1 MMWSFQGHLSFEAA
15 ERPWEK
21 VLVMGPW
28 TGVGAGEGETIDL
41 TSGPVRKSLKA
52 V

>member
-1 MMWSFQGHLSFEAA
+1 MWSFQGHLSFEAA
-15 ERPWEK
+15 ERPWGK

-28 TGVGAGEGETIDL
+28 TGAGTREGETRDL